1 MPAMP
6 RDLPSAVE
14 ASRILATK
22 RTRPIRRPP
31 VSAGKRLSPLIKQLD
46 ERFGAGPETLQAR
59 WREIVGENLAAR
71 TEPVKLSRPRNGS
84 GGVLE
89 LKVDGP
95 AATLIQHQAPELLM
109 RVNLYLGAGTVER
122 LRVVQGVVKRA
133 QAVAGPAKA
142 AQARRRRAQPLD
154 ASLEAELAASVERA
168 PEGPL
173 KTALIRLGREVLRR
187 EPGSPS

>member
-1 MPAMP
+1 MP
-6 RDLPSAVE
+6 RDLPSAAE

-22 RTRPIRRPP
+22 RTRPARRPP
-31 VSAGKRLSPLIKQLD
+31 ASAGRRLSGLIRQLD
-46 ERFGAGPETLQAR
+46 QRFGAGPETLQAR

-109 RVNLYLGAGTVER
+109 RVNLFLGAGSVER
-122 LRVVQGVVKRA
+122 LRIVQGVVKRA
-133 QAVAGPAKA
+133 QAAAGPAQA

-154 ASLEAELAASVERA
+154 AGLEAELVASIARA

-173 KTALIRLGREVLRR
+173 KAALLRLGREVLRR
-187 EPGSPS
+187 DPRSPA

>member
-1 MPAMP
+1 MAAMP
-6 RDLPSAVE
+6 RDLPSAAE

-22 RTRPIRRPP
+22 RTRPARRPP
-31 VSAGKRLSPLIKQLD
+31 ASAGRRLSGFLKTLD
-46 ERFGAGPETLQAR
+46 ARFGAGPETLQAR

-71 TEPVKLSRPRNGS
+71 TEPVKLSRPRNG
-84 GGVLE
+84 GGAVLE

-109 RVNLYLGAGTVER
+109 RVNLFLGAGAVER
-122 LRVVQGVVKRA
+122 LRIVQGVVKRA
-133 QAVAGPAKA
+133 AATAGPAQA

-154 ASLEAELAASVERA
+154 AGLEAELVAGVAHA

-173 KTALIRLGREVLRR
+173 KTALLRLGREVLRR
-187 EPGSPS
+187 DQGSAP

>member
-1 MPAMP
+1 MAAMP
-6 RDLPSAVE
+6 RDLPSAAE

-22 RTRPIRRPP
+22 RTRPARRPP
-31 VSAGKRLSPLIKQLD
+31 ASAGRRLSGFIRKLD

-71 TEPVKLSRPRNGS
+71 TEPVKLSRPRNG
-84 GGVLE
+84 GGAVLE

-109 RVNLYLGAGTVER
+109 RVNLFLGVGAVER
-122 LRVVQGVVKRA
+122 LRIVQGVVKRA
-133 QAVAGPAKA
+133 QAAAGPAQA

-154 ASLEAELAASVERA
+154 AGLEAELIASVARA

-173 KTALIRLGREVLRR
+173 KTALLRLGREVLRR
-187 EPGSPS
+187 DAGSAP

>member
-1 MPAMP
+1 MP
-6 RDLPSAVE
+6 RDLPSAAE

-22 RTRPIRRPP
+22 RTRPARRPP
-31 VSAGKRLSPLIKQLD
+31 SSAGRGLSKLIKQLD

-71 TEPVKLSRPRNGS
+71 TEPVKLSRPRNGA

-109 RVNLYLGAGTVER
+109 RVNLFLGAGSVDR
-122 LRVVQGVVKRA
+122 LRIVQGVVKRA
-133 QAVAGPAKA
+133 TAAVGPAQA

-154 ASLEAELAASVERA
+154 AGLEAELVASIASA

-173 KTALIRLGREVLRR
+173 KTALLRLGREVLRR
-187 EPGSPS
+187 DTRSTS